1 MLFLPFHELVANKL
15 AELGQKYPD
24 YFPKYSKAQ
33 EEQLLELL
41 DRYLSN
47 RERTPTQRWSMN
59 DWPPQEEIPGEH
71 ITEKLNWP
79 EFPKYPMPE
88 TALDEMAIILAIVEK
103 VTGFHVESRWG
114 FFFLILPQQDGRSVL
129 YNPKVDRR
137 LPAKGKNFDEQRAK
151 AVRTIDFLQD

>member
-1 MLFLPFHELVANKL
+1 MQFLPFHELVANKL

-33 EEQLLELL
+33 EKQLLELL

-47 RERTPTQRWSMN
+47 RERTPTQRWSMH
-59 DWPPQEEIPGEH
+59 DWPPQEKTDKANGMKEL
-71 ITEKLNWP
+71 KWP
-79 EFPKYPMPE
+79 KNPKYPMPK

-114 FFFLILPQQDGRSVL
+114 FFFLILPQQDGQSVL